1 MVPGLSVAF
10 RRESL
15 NRDARINYMGLIN
28 ATCKRE
34 ASANG
39 HVFTELEH
47 KPDPHSARTAI
58 DSTCPHPPP
67 SWASAASAN
76 AS

>member
-1 MVPGLSVAF
+1 MVPGLSRFDENHGTEMRVY
-10 RRESL
+10 
-15 NRDARINYMGLIN
+15 INYTGLIN
-28 ATCKRE
+28 ATCKRR

-47 KPDPHSARTAI
+47 KPNPRRVPRSIPLVRI
-58 DSTCPHPPP
+58 PLRESP
-67 SWASAASAN
+67 AASAN

>member
-1 MVPGLSVAF
+1 MVPELSV

-15 NRDARINYMGLIN
+15 NRDARINYTRLIN
-28 ATCKRE
+28 ATCKRG

-47 KPDPHSARTAI
+47 KPDLHSARTAI
-58 DSTCPHPPP
+58 DSRPPP
-67 SWASAASAN
+67 WASAASAN